1 MVADLILDILKD
13 LLFYYREG
21 YTINSLLRIKVFKSE
36 LLSDSFNSSN
46 PFPNGF
52 NGTFT
57 TNTDNRLKLVASTF
71 TTGDKVAV

>member
-1 MVADLILDILKD
+1 MVTDSILDILKD
-13 LLFYYREG
+13 LLSYYRKG
-21 YTINSLLRIKVFKSE
+21 YAINSPLRIKIFKLK
-36 LLSDSFNSSN
+36 LLLDSFNSSN